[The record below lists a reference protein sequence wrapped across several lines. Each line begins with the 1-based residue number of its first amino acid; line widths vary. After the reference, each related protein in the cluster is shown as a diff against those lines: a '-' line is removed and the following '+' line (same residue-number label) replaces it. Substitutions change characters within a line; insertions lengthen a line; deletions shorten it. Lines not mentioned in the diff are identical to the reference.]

1 MLFRSVAS
9 LFAGALFI
17 GGALAALTPADVVT
31 NIGIVTQVSGNL
43 NNVLGG
49 LSTSTRP
56 AQVRTMSQVSGT
68 CLSKRVHRLMLKFCS
83 PTVGNDF
90 NTIISNL
97 AAYVTAMQ
105 ATPSFSDADAGPIV
119 DTLRTVSEHIIAL
132 LS

>member
-43 NNVLGG
+43 NSVLGE

-56 AQVRTMSQVSGT
+56 AQVKTMSQVSGT
-68 CLSKRVHRLMLKFCS
+68 CLSKRVHRLMLNFCS
-83 PTVGNDF
+83 QTVGNDF

-105 ATPSFSDADAGPIV
+105 ATPSFSNADAGPVV
-119 DTLRTVSEHIIAL
+119 DALRTVSEHIITRL
-132 LS
+132 L